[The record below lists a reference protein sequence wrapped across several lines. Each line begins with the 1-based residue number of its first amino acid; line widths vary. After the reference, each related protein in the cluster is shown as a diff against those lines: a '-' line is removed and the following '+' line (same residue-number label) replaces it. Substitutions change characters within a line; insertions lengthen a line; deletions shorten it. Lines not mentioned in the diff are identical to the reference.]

1 MAAWILQI
9 NPIRLDV
16 DGYVRSTNPIQ
27 GKVIPHFRN
36 SVKEGDR
43 VYLWRADGS
52 RRGTGGV
59 IALGRVV
66 EEPRWS
72 EPSPDWPIARFWR
85 RGQPNPRWSASV
97 HLDEIRLTEEDGMLL
112 RTDLEQHP
120 TLATLSVLT
129 FRAASTFSLTGQQDE
144 DLFDLWEQP
153 GASP

>member
-1 MAAWILQI
+1 MQL
-9 NPIRLDV
+9 NPVRIDV

-43 VYLWRADGS
+43 VYLWRADGG

-59 IALGRVV
+59 VALSQVLEAPHWV
-66 EEPRWS
+66 
-72 EPSPDWPIARFWR
+72 EPSPDSPVARFWR
-85 RGQPNPRWSASV
+85 KGQPNPRWSATV
-97 HLDEIRLTEEDGMLL
+97 QLDDIRLSEEAGMLL

-129 FRAASTFSLTGQQDE
+129 FRAASTFSLTPQQDE
-144 DLFDLWEQP
+144 ELFELWEDAGP
-153 GASP
+153 ATSRG